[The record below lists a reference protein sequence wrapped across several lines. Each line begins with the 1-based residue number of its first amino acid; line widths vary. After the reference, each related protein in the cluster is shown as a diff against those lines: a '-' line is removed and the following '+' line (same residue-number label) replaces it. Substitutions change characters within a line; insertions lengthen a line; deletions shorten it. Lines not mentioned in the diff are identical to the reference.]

1 MEPTFALNLPAAEPG
16 SGRVLATLHAALR
29 EGIVGGRLA
38 PGQRLPSTR
47 NLARLAGVSRNT
59 AIAAYELLA
68 SEGYVEAA
76 GSAGTRVAMQAPP
89 ATRRTARAAAAVQAP
104 WRANPW
110 FAAGAAVWPAPPARS
125 ALPAEFPLRTG
136 VPSVQHFPFAV
147 YRRLAAR
154 VLRQQARE
162 PAAYADAQGQPAL
175 RRAIAAHVSAA
186 RAVACTADDVLVTA
200 GAQQAFDLLARVL
213 VTPRQTTVAM
223 EDPGYPPLRAALAA
237 AGAKLVPV
245 PVDDEGLR
253 VDRLPR
259 QCRVICVTPSHQFPL
274 GMAMS
279 AARRRQLLAAAAQR
293 GAVLVEDDYD
303 GEYRFTGRPLDA
315 LKTLD
320 EDGRVFYVGTFSK
333 TMFPGLRLGYLV
345 MPAWARD
352 ALLRAKRIADS
363 GQCRATQDTVAA
375 FIAEGHLLRHV
386 RHMTRVYAERRQ
398 QLTDALQHT
407 FGPRAQVLP
416 SLAGLNLAVLLP
428 EVSAIEALADAAAAL
443 GVGVEPLARYAARG
457 RPLSCGPGLV
467 LGYGSIETERI
478 PEAVR
483 RLARAYRRVT

>member
-1 MEPTFALNLPAAEPG
+1 MEPNFALNLPAAEPG
-16 SGRVLATLHAALR
+16 SRRLLASLHGALH
-29 EGIVGGRLA
+29 EAIVNGRLA

-47 NLARLAGVSRNT
+47 DLARLAGVSRNT
-59 AIAAYELLA
+59 AIAAYERLA

-76 GSAGTRVAMQAPP
+76 GSAGTRVAPHAGRAAP
-89 ATRRTARAAAAVQAP
+89 AAARTASAVQAP

-110 FAAGAAVWPAPPARS
+110 FAAGAEVWPAQAARRAAPALL
-125 ALPAEFPLRTG
+125 ALRTG
-136 VPSVQHFPFAV
+136 VPSVQQFPFAV
-147 YRRLAAR
+147 YRRLVAR

-175 RRAIAAHVSAA
+175 RHAIAAHVSAA
-186 RAVACTADDVLVTA
+186 RAVACGADDVIVTA

-213 VTPRQTTVAM
+213 VTPRQTPVAM

-237 AGAKLVPV
+237 AGARLVPV

-259 QCRVICVTPSHQFPL
+259 ACRVICVTPSHQFPL

-279 AARRRQLLAAAAQR
+279 AARRRALLAAAAQR
-293 GAVLVEDDYD
+293 GAVVIEDDYD

-333 TMFPGLRLGYLV
+333 TMFPDLRLGYIV
-345 MPAWARD
+345 APAWARD

-363 GQCRATQDTVAA
+363 GQCRHTQDAVAA

-386 RHMTRVYAERRQ
+386 RRMTRVYAERRQ
-398 QLTDALQHT
+398 CLVDELQRQ
-407 FGPRAQVLP
+407 FGPQARVLP
-416 SLAGLNLAVLLP
+416 ALAGLNLAVLLP
-428 EVSAIEALADAAAAL
+428 EVSDTEPLAREAAAL
-443 GVGVEPLARYAARG
+443 GVGIEPLSRYTARG
-457 RPLSCGPGLV
+457 RDPACGPGLV
-467 LGYGSIETERI
+467 LGYGGIETRHI
-478 PEAVR
+478 AEAVR
-483 RLARAYRRVT
+483 RLRRACRRVT